1 MSGIAFPALFVARD
15 ARTFWRMKKSTS
27 DSPLSRRRLLGIGV
41 AAIPALALAGVV
53 GTDPAA
59 GAVAHPTAMACFC

>member
-1 MSGIAFPALFVARD
+1 
-15 ARTFWRMKKSTS
+15 MKKSTS

-41 AAIPALALAGVV
+41 AVIPTLALAGVV